1 MGFLFVFVLF
11 CLLFLFLFYSIFCCY
26 YFILIYFIFYVGY
39 FAVIYTSCLSHA
51 IDNIF
56 LDKQSPWTK
65 GLTVIIECGR
75 NVKLVN
81 AIEFDQKDVKQ
92 GVAC

>member
-1 MGFLFVFVLF
+1 MPIIFIFILFYILL
-11 CLLFLFLFYSIFCCY
+11 LLF

-51 IDNIF
+51 VDNIF